1 MEVVPL
7 LSCFVLNVSHVLQV
21 EEVNQNFYE
30 YLAIPSDATTSEVK
44 KAYRR
49 LSLVLHPDRNDAD
62 DAELKFRCV

>member
-1 MEVVPL
+1 M
-7 LSCFVLNVSHVLQV
+7 

-44 KAYRR
+44 RAYRR

-62 DAELKFRCV
+62 DAELKFRLGQCRFPRYFGKLCSGG